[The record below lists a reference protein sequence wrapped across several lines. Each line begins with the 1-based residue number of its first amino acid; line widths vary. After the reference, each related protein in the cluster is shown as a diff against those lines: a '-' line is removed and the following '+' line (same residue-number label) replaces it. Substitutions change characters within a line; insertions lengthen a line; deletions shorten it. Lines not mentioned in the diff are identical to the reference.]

1 MKLKNISNEGGE
13 MLRKKAFWRF
23 IEMVTGA
30 GFLFSIELLL
40 LLYIFF

>member
-1 MKLKNISNEGGE
+1 MKLENISREKHE

-23 IEMVTGA
+23 MEMVTGA